1 MYSSGPPRV
10 HFIGFLII
18 DSFEE
23 ANCSRVRARGHTII
37 WGVWR
42 DSACRPQAGGAT
54 TWGTKHIGGGKYLH
68 SAAPLPCREIGYGMN
83 SALGF
88 VSGYRLSSTVL
99 GFSRFG
105 EAEGM
110 SQIFRIVR

>member
-1 MYSSGPPRV
+1 MSPP
-10 HFIGFLII
+10 
-18 DSFEE
+18 
-23 ANCSRVRARGHTII
+23 SRRGDY
-37 WGVWR
+37 V
-42 DSACRPQAGGAT
+42 
-54 TWGTKHIGGGKYLH
+54 GTQHIGGSKYLH
-68 SAAPLPCREIGYGMN
+68 SAAPPPLSREKGCGMN